1 MYTFCDN
8 DEVDSLIGDLSEAAK
23 PTAVIR
29 HRTWLLLKT
38 RLSDGSLLVHHET

>member
-1 MYTFCDN
+1 MDTFCDS
-8 DEVDSLIGDLSEAAK
+8 DEVDSLIGDLCEAK

-38 RLSDGSLLVHHET
+38 RLSDGSLLVLHET